1 MEEKPEIVLLA
12 IDCDTTRIVYH
23 YLKQYFTF
31 EKVIIEDKPSR
42 KELIKRRV
50 KKLGIKTVA
59 GQLLFQTIG
68 VKYISFGSKKRIHK
82 IIQANNLNLKP
93 IDEKVVTRVQS
104 VNTAEAKQVL
114 LQVSTK
120 LVVVNGTRIIA
131 KNILQGVQKT
141 FINTHLGVTPYY
153 RGVHGGYW
161 ALVNSDKGN
170 FGATVHLVDA
180 GIDTGSVLCHA
191 KAQPSAEDNFVT
203 YPYLQIAAVLPCIKQ
218 VIEKVIDGKIQVQN
232 VPKGNSRL
240 FSHPTLWQYFYH
252 RLVKGVK

>member
-1 MEEKPEIVLLA
+1 MVEKSQIVLVA
-12 IDCDTTRIVYH
+12 TDCDTTRIVYH

-42 KELIKRRV
+42 KELIKRRI

-82 IIQANNLNLKP
+82 IIKENNLNLKT
-93 IDEKVVTRVQS
+93 IDEDVVTRVQS
-104 VNTAEAKQVL
+104 VNTEEAKDTL
-114 LQVSTK
+114 LQARSN
-120 LVVVNGTRIIA
+120 LIVVNGTRIIA
-131 KNILQGVQKT
+131 KRILQSVQKT

-161 ALVNSDKGN
+161 SLVNNDKEN

-180 GIDTGSVLCHA
+180 GIDTGGVLCHA
-191 KAQPSAEDNFVT
+191 KVQPSAEDNFLT
-203 YPYLQIAAVLPCIKQ
+203 YPYLQIAVVLPCIRQ
-218 VIEKVIDGKIQVQN
+218 VIEKVIDGRIQVEN
-232 VPKGNSRL
+232 VPQENSRL
-240 FSHPTLWQYFYH
+240 FSHPTLWQYIYY